1 MPAAWSQSTLVRQS
15 RIAKTIAICI
25 YFFFQLPFR
34 IDIYA
39 CKSSN
44 VQEEETVEFGK
55 GEKERKRERE
65 SLQSHI
71 IINSTCA
78 NLIGS
83 VGVRLTTKSAQV
95 SRRKNP
101 QAVFEESHQYPCDF
115 NSNNNMVCKLASTLI
130 VSKSCHQTQVGGE
143 IDFKEPWLI
152 ECRGVTLGH
161 YFIYNSRGAVSA
173 HSLIVINTLESK
185 KKTQKSLLLLLF
197 PPIRHFLV
205 FSRHRPLLLF
215 FPSLYSSPP
224 TPLDM
229 QQTTRI
235 HACLFLFQL
244 KKEKKERRMHKR
256 RIEKNGNPHASAQT
270 VLPAM
275 RP

>member
-185 KKTQKSLLLLLF
+185 KKNSKIFIITIIPSHSTLPGIFKTPPSSSFF
-197 PPIRHFLV
+197 PLP
-205 FSRHRPLLLF
+205 LF
-215 FPSLYSSPP
+215 FSPYP
-224 TPLDM
+224 A
-229 QQTTRI
+229 R
-235 HACLFLFQL
+235 HA
-244 KKEKKERRMHKR
+244 
-256 RIEKNGNPHASAQT
+256 T
-270 VLPAM
+270 DY
-275 RP
+275 